1 MGKQCNIMKILAL
14 IPARYG
20 SSRFPGKPLALVHG
34 KPMIQR
40 VYEQTTKAFPNA
52 CVATDDARIYDAVK
66 GFGGKVVMTSPDHNS
81 GTDRCHEALQNYM
94 HESGEIFDVVINV
107 QGDEPYIQ
115 PQQLMQLGKCFE
127 DPSVELATLVK
138 RVRDREELLNHNAPK
153 VILDN
158 KSNAIYFSRTPIPF
172 PRDTEI
178 TDEFVQET
186 TFYRHIGLYGY
197 RAETL
202 ARICAMPQSFLEKT
216 EKLEQLRWIENGLKI
231 RVAETSFETY
241 AVDTVQ
247 DLEFIN
253 SKIDLI

>member
-1 MGKQCNIMKILAL
+1 MRILAL

-40 VYEQTTKAFPNA
+40 VYEQTVKAFPNA
-52 CVATDDARIYDAVK
+52 CVATDDERIYDAVK
-66 GFGGKVVMTSPDHNS
+66 AFGGKVVMTSSSHNS
-81 GTDRCHEALQNYM
+81 GTDRCYEAWANYEK
-94 HESGEIFDVVINV
+94 ESGESFDVVINV

-115 PQQLMQLGKCFE
+115 PEQLMQLGQCFE

-138 RVRDREELLNHNAPK
+138 RVKDKEELFNPNSPK
-153 VILDN
+153 VILDKDN
-158 KSNAIYFSRTPIPF
+158 NAIYFSRTPIPYS
-172 PRDTEI
+172 RDVKITE
-178 TDEFVQET
+178 EYVKET
-186 TFYRHIGLYGY
+186 PFYRHIGLYGY
-197 RAETL
+197 RSSTL

-231 RVAETSFETY
+231 RVAETQYETH
-241 AVDTVQ
+241 AVDTFE

-253 SKIDLI
+253 SKIDWN